1 MEDINNKEEYELIR
15 ERIKTR
21 PINRKKLFR
30 RTVITAAMAVIF
42 GVLACITFIVL
53 EPVFSN
59 MLAPEETPVPN
70 KVEIPLDED
79 EMLPVDM
86 IVDDKVEQQPQII
99 IQETEKSSLG
109 LKDYSNLYNDL
120 YGLSRNCQR
129 SIVTV
134 AGVKKDVDWFNNS
147 YESQNIT
154 TGLIV
159 ANNGIE
165 LLILTDSAMISN
177 SEEIELTFFNELVVN
192 GTIKQID
199 KNTGLAIVAV
209 PVTELTAT
217 VLDPENIARLG
228 NSKTTRLFASP
239 AFAMGRPLGNVV
251 SIEQGMIT
259 SKGQVINKPDNNYE
273 LFSTDMNGNS
283 NSNGI
288 IYNYDGEVIGLIY
301 QNNDLF
307 SQNTLT
313 LIGITD
319 LKKTIE
325 RMSNGKIRSK
335 LGIIGTDV
343 AAEAVLQ
350 GIPSGAFV
358 KNIEMGSPAMK
369 AGIQSGDVI
378 TKIDGYEITTF
389 AVYTEAISQREP
401 GEEIVITLQRRSGE
415 TYQELELSVVL
426 GEEQ

>member
-1 MEDINNKEEYELIR
+1 MNNKEEYELIR

-59 MLAPEETPVPN
+59 MLTPEETPVPN
-70 KVEIPLDED
+70 EVEIPLDED
-79 EMLPVDM
+79 EMLPADM
-86 IVDDKVEQQPQII
+86 IVEDKNDQQTQII
-99 IQETEKSSLG
+99 IKETDKSSVSLS
-109 LKDYSNLYNDL
+109 DYTAIYDEI
-120 YGLSRNCQR
+120 YALSRSCQK

-134 AGVKKDVDWFNNS
+134 AGVNKDVDWFNNS

-159 ANNGIE
+159 ANNGVE
-165 LLILTDSAMISN
+165 LLVLADSSVIKN
-177 SEEIELTFFNELVVN
+177 SEEIELTFFNELVAH

-209 PVTELTAT
+209 PVADLTAT
-217 VLDPENIARLG
+217 VLDAENIAKLG

-239 AFAMGRPLGNVV
+239 VFAMGRLLGNMV
-251 SIEQGMIT
+251 SIENGMIT
-259 SKGQVINKPDNNYE
+259 SKGIVINMPDNNYE
-273 LFSTDMNGNS
+273 LYSTDMNGNA

-288 IYNYDGEVIGLIY
+288 IYNMDGEVVGLIY

-325 RMSNGKIRSK
+325 RMSNGRTKTF
-335 LGIIGTDV
+335 LGITGTDV
-343 AAEAVLQ
+343 TADAILTGV
-350 GIPSGAFV
+350 PTGAYV
-358 KNIEMGSPAMK
+358 KNITMGSPAMK
-369 AGIQSGDVI
+369 AGIQNGDVI
-378 TKIDGYEITTF
+378 TKIDGFDIMTF
-389 AVYTEAISQREP
+389 AVYTEAITSRNP
-401 GEEIVITLQRRSGE
+401 GDEIVITLERKGADE
-415 TYQELELSVVL
+415 YQEVEVTVTLE
-426 GEEQ
+426 EEQ